1 MDDPLPWMV
10 LIRACI
16 NSPVQQ
22 LTLLDI
28 FKCPQHIVA
37 VDESR
42 LRALGLNNNIVASIK
57 HPDTKQLDA
66 DMAWL
71 DQAGHYLVTWNDKKY
86 PSCLREIPDPP
97 AALFV
102 AGDPDTLNM
111 LQLGIVG
118 SRNPSASGRR
128 VAYSFANQLSEH
140 GFAITSGLASGI
152 DYCAHQGAID
162 RNGYTIAVL
171 GCGADRIYPSRHSY
185 LAEKITRHGALV
197 SEFPP
202 GTAPLARNFPRR
214 NRVISGLSTGILVV
228 EADRRSGSLITA
240 HFAADQGRDV
250 FAVPGSIY
258 NPLTKGCHY
267 LIKQGAKLVESLEDI
282 LEEIQASPRSVHTGI
297 GKQDNAGDSVTD
309 FDIKYR
315 QLLDNL
321 SFDPVSVDTL
331 VDITGLTSE
340 TVSSMLLIL
349 EIRGIVSSSHG
360 MYMRIS

>member
-1 MDDPLPWMV
+1 MDNPVPWMV

-16 NSPVQQ
+16 NNPVQQ
-22 LTLLDI
+22 LSLLDT
-28 FKCPQHIVA
+28 FKCPQHIITA
-37 VDESR
+37 DENR
-42 LRALGLNNNIVASIK
+42 LRGLGLGSKIVDSIK
-57 HPDTKQLDA
+57 HPDTEKLNA
-66 DMAWL
+66 DMVWL
-71 DQAGHYLVTWNDKKY
+71 DQPGHHLVTWNDNRY

-102 AGDPDTLNM
+102 DGDPATLNL

-128 VAYSFANQLSEH
+128 IASCFANRLSEH
-140 GFAITSGLASGI
+140 GFVITSGLASGI
-152 DYCAHQGAID
+152 DYCAHQGTLDA
-162 RNGYTIAVL
+162 NGRTVAVL
-171 GCGADRIYPSRHSY
+171 GCGADRIYPQRHSH
-185 LAEKITRHGALV
+185 LAEKITRNGALV

-228 EADRRSGSLITA
+228 EADQRSGSLITA
-240 HFAADQGRDV
+240 RFAADQGREV

-282 LEEIQASPRSVHTGI
+282 LEELQVSPRSVHSVI
-297 GKQDNAGDSVTD
+297 GKQENAGDSVTD

-321 SFDPVSVDTL
+321 SFDPVSIDRL